1 MQFTTAPAVDPRAPV
16 GAGNGA
22 RRRPRSS
29 KAAASSRIDA
39 SHLERYC
46 FKADDEM
53 LSDLTSLLSAVRA
66 ADRSSVRHH
75 SIEWGRD
82 LTVRVPVRNVSL
94 WRSPEVREA
103 LVGALGYLTADRWS
117 FKFIPHRRVKADP
130 SQIHL
135 VDSPSRA
142 RVFMPFSNG
151 LDSYAIATELLA
163 EANPPELVLVNVR
176 PKDRPTDWTKLAGQ
190 KGQSMPSVQ
199 VACYGDDPH
208 RAEPTFR
215 SRPFLFDL
223 LAGYGAAM
231 AQPASVVIPENGQ
244 GSLGGSLVPLG
255 SEAPHRSCHP
265 GFTSRLSRLLH
276 ALTGQSV
283 KFSHPALFRT
293 KGEVL
298 SALARREAETS
309 RWLKQHRSC
318 SYDARHSSQDGRVLH
333 CGLCGNCMLRRSSL
347 IWAEVDDS
355 TRYRAVDLTASSL
368 EKAFRGKEP
377 RNFQASLDVARNSIR
392 AMQRLAELTSATHRM
407 RVESEVA
414 AVSRGLDE
422 PIPIVREKIMH
433 FLSQHRREWE
443 QFLKSCGAHSWVVDF
458 AGA

>member
-1 MQFTTAPAVDPRAPV
+1 MQLTTAPAFDPMASP

-22 RRRPRSS
+22 RRRHASS
-29 KAAASSRIDA
+29 PAAAASRIDA

-53 LSDLTSLLSAVRA
+53 LADLTSLLSAVRA
-66 ADRSSVRHH
+66 ADRSSVRRH
-75 SIEWGRD
+75 SVEWGRD
-82 LTVRVPVRNVSL
+82 LMVKVSVRNVSL
-94 WRSPEVREA
+94 WRKPEVQEA
-103 LVGALGYLTADRWS
+103 LVGALGYLTADRWT
-117 FKFIPHRRVKADP
+117 FKFVPHRRVKADP

-135 VDSPSRA
+135 VDPPSQA

-176 PKDRPTDWTKLAGQ
+176 PKDRPTAWAKLAGK
-190 KGQSMPSVQ
+190 KGQTLPSVQ
-199 VACYGDDPH
+199 VACYADDPH
-208 RAEPTFR
+208 RAELTYR

-255 SEAPHRSCHP
+255 AEAPHRSCHP
-265 GFTSRLSRLLH
+265 GFTSRLSRLLY

-283 KFSHPALFRT
+283 KFGHPALFRT

-298 SALARREAETS
+298 SALAKREAGTTN
-309 RWLKQHRSC
+309 WLKRHRSC
-318 SYDARHSSQDGRVLH
+318 SYDARHSSQDGKVMH
-333 CGLCGNCMLRRSSL
+333 CGLCGNCLLRRTSL
-347 IWAEVDDS
+347 IWAEVEDS
-355 TRYRAVDLTASSL
+355 TEYRAVDLTAPTL
-368 EKAFRGKEP
+368 EEAFRGKVP
-377 RNFQASLDVARNSIR
+377 RNFHASLDVARNSVR
-392 AMQRLAELTSATHRM
+392 AMQRLAQLTGEPHRM

-422 PIPIVREKIMH
+422 PIPVVREKMMH
-433 FLSQHRREWE
+433 FLSQHQREWE
-443 QFLKSCGAHSWVVDF
+443 RFLKSCGANSWVADF
-458 AGA
+458 AGI